1 MAKSQIRR
9 SNVIIMNKDL
19 EDLETRVIDELGK
32 KTFDDIGDYAL
43 EFSCE
48 EANILGISAS
58 EPAFQ
63 DMCVL
68 RRIQMYS
75 RILAMFKTSSDVPC
89 RLTIGLYDKKS
100 VKKIVRDLYSTRRRK
115 CQ

>member
-32 KTFDDIGDYAL
+32 KTFDDIGNYAF

-48 EANILGISAS
+48 EANVLGIPSIEPEFHELCLMRRAQIYTRLLTLYQVAS
-58 EPAFQ
+58 
-63 DMCVL
+63 D
-68 RRIQMYS
+68 I
-75 RILAMFKTSSDVPC
+75 PC
-89 RLTIGLYDKKS
+89 QITIGLYDKKS